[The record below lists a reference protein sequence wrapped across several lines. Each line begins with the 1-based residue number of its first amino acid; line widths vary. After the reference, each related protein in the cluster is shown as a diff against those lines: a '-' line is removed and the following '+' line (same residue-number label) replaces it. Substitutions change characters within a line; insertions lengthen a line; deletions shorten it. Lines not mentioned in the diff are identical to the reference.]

1 MVIWLYT
8 ALGWHVNSEL
18 ILLHTLVNILYFFC
32 EVYLFDCVKG
42 NFLLCFTFWHPCG
55 SCLWGNLQI
64 YPVYWLLISCKDKFI
79 CFCIKL
85 LYYLLLHY
93 LKIKILIFFFA
104 FDHLSDY
111 GLLTTPRIFGI
122 DLAWTMFFFTQEQTR
137 AKQSSAN
144 LCKLFDDRFSIW
156 NVILWQ

>member
-1 MVIWLYT
+1 M
-8 ALGWHVNSEL
+8 
-18 ILLHTLVNILYFFC
+18 
-32 EVYLFDCVKG
+32 
-42 NFLLCFTFWHPCG
+42 CFTFWHPCG

-111 GLLTTPRIFGI
+111 GLVTTPRIFGI

-137 AKQSSAN
+137 AKQQQISVNYLMTGFQSEM
-144 LCKLFDDRFSIW
+144 LFFGNNNQINALVFRSWSI
-156 NVILWQ
+156 V